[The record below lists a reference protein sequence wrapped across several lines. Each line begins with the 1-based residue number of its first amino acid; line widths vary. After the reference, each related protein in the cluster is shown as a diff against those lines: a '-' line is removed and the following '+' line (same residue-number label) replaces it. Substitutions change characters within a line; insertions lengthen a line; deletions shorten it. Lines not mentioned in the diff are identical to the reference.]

1 MTGEPDHHCPVEPF
15 GQKPEYHFDLFGLGF
30 EIVERCPLAH
40 REGLVAGLTTQFA
53 DALGLINPTIADQGV
68 NAPVPVALHDAVPVD
83 ALQELVVLL
92 LDACDAVEVNV
103 DVAEQ
108 VAGEA
113 LRLADELADELWRG
127 FQDKQSP
134 ACTMA

>member
-1 MTGEPDHHCPVEPF
+1 VTGEPDHHCPVEPF

-68 NAPVPVALHDAVPVD
+68 NSGVGDPEIMALGTGASISGGINGLLGTAI
-83 ALQELVVLL
+83 ALT
-92 LDACDAVEVNV
+92 
-103 DVAEQ
+103 
-108 VAGEA
+108 
-113 LRLADELADELWRG
+113 LRPR
-127 FQDKQSP
+127 
-134 ACTMA
+134 